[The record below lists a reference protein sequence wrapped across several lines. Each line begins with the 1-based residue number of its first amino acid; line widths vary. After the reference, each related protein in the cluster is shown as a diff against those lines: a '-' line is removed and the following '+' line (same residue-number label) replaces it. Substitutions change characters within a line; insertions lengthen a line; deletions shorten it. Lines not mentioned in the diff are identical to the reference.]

1 MSASE
6 ETQPNHSAQ
15 DVTASSRA
23 VPNTQSLARQRY
35 AWLTGELLRH
45 NQLYHEQDA
54 PEIADDEYDA
64 LAREARALEAAH
76 PDWAAA
82 LSDSALADSG
92 LADSGLAASPA
103 QAVGGAPS
111 TAFLPVN
118 HPTPMTSLDNVFD
131 DDELRGFQDKLARAL
146 NISPEDADFTYTC
159 ELKIDGLS
167 VNLYY
172 LDGELQWAATRGN
185 GLTGEIVTAQ
195 ALTIAGLPQTLEGVT
210 GELEVRGEIYLSREE
225 FAAFNTRAEELGT
238 PLLKNPR
245 NGAAGALR
253 QKDPELTRARNLS
266 AILYSLGK
274 RGVPVRTQWDAL
286 EWLKSRGFPISPY
299 SRRVRGIEEAIA
311 YHADLLSQRSSLPFD
326 VDGTVIKLDDLN
338 LQGEA
343 GFTSRAPKWAIAYKF
358 PVEEARTQLE
368 SISINVGRTGKLAP
382 LAHLTPQLLEG
393 STVSRATL
401 HNEDFIRDLDLRVGD
416 TVIVRK
422 AGGVIPEIV
431 RVLPELRPDGAAPF
445 SFPTTCPICNFPAVR
460 EEEGANRYCT
470 NPVCP
475 AKLYE
480 GLRYFVSRGALDIRG
495 VGEKLTRQL
504 LDAGLVKNAADFYA
518 LSAEQLASLERGGEK
533 KAANILAQLEES
545 KRKPLWR
552 LINALG
558 MSGVGER
565 NARALARAFGSLD
578 ALMSAAPEQIEAVPG
593 LGGVL
598 ARSVSAELATP
609 AMQHLIARLK
619 AAGLGAVA
627 AEQETRSAELAG
639 LNFVL
644 TGALSRPRDVLKT
657 ALEARGARVT
667 GSVTGKTSYLVAGED
682 AGSKLSRAQELKVPV
697 LDEAGLLALLAEK
710 GVPLID

>member
-6 ETQPNHSAQ
+6 EVGSINSAQ
-15 DVTASSRA
+15 DITVSPSS
-23 VPNTQSLARQRY
+23 VPNTVPNAESVERQRY
-35 AWLTGELLRH
+35 AVLIAELARH
-45 NQLYHEQDA
+45 NGFYHEQDA
-54 PEIADDEYDA
+54 PEIADHEYDA

-82 LSDSALADSG
+82 LADST
-92 LADSGLAASPA
+92 LSASPA

-146 NISPEDADFTYTC
+146 NDDPATADFTYTC

-172 LDGELQWAATRGN
+172 VDGQLQWAATRGN

-195 ALTIAGLPQTLEGVT
+195 VMTIAGIPQQLAGLK

-238 PLLKNPR
+238 PTLKNPR
-245 NGAAGALR
+245 NGAAGAVR

-274 RGVPVRTQWDAL
+274 RDGVPAKTQWDAL
-286 EWLKSRGFPISPY
+286 EWLRERGFPISAY
-299 SRRVRGIEEAIA
+299 SRRVQGIEAAIQ
-311 YHADLLSQRSSLPFD
+311 YHADLLAQRGELPFD

-358 PVEEARTQLE
+358 PVEEARTVLE
-368 SISINVGRTGKLAP
+368 HISINVGRTGKLAP

-401 HNEDFIRDLDLRVGD
+401 HNEDFIRDLDLRLGD

-422 AGGVIPEIV
+422 AGGVIPELV
-431 RVLPELRPDGAAPF
+431 RVRPELRPADAQPF
-445 SFPTTCPICNFPAVR
+445 VFPDHCPICGFPAVR
-460 EEEGANRYCT
+460 EEGDANRYCT

-480 GLRYFVSRGALDIRG
+480 SLRYFVSRGALDIRG

-504 LDAGLVKNAADFYA
+504 LDAGLVGDAADFYA
-518 LSAEQLASLERGGEK
+518 LSAEQLANLERGGEK

-545 KRKPLWR
+545 KQKPLWR
-552 LINALG
+552 LVNALG
-558 MSGVGER
+558 MAGVGER

-578 ALMSAAPEQIEAVPG
+578 ALLAATPEQIEAVPG

-598 ARSVSAELATP
+598 AESVSRELATS
-609 AMQHLIARLK
+609 AMQALIAKLR

-627 AEQETRSAELAG
+627 AEQETRSSELSG

-644 TGALSRPRDVLKT
+644 TGALSRPREALKA
-657 ALEARGARVT
+657 ALEVRGARVT

-682 AGSKLSRAQELKVPV
+682 AGSKLVRAQELEIAV

-710 GVPLID
+710 GVPLLD